1 MSEPA
6 AQDWEIRVLYDGEC
20 PLCAREVRLLR
31 RLDDGRGRID
41 LEDLAAPGFD
51 PGRYGL
57 TREEVE
63 ARIHGVLPDGRVVEG
78 VEVFARAYRA
88 VGWRWVDTLARW
100 PGLRWIL
107 DRLYVVFARNRLRL
121 TGRAPRTCTAGV
133 ESR

>member
-1 MSEPA
+1 
-6 AQDWEIRVLYDGEC
+6 
-20 PLCAREVRLLR
+20 
-31 RLDDGRGRID
+31 
-41 LEDLAAPGFD
+41 
-51 PGRYGL
+51 
-57 TREEVE
+57 
-63 ARIHGVLPDGRVVEG
+63 VEG